1 MMRKLIA
8 AVLTFAFIMG
18 LSACSIDK
26 KVVNEKENVS
36 TTVKVT
42 KIYNSF
48 KDVLP
53 DFDFDREPVEKY
65 EEGVRYVI
73 SVISSKREFESYV
86 KKIKKAGF
94 EERAVEAEGYYC
106 AYDSDGFYVE
116 ITLVNDMLTVNIK
129 RT

>member
-1 MMRKLIA
+1 MVKRLIA
-8 AVLTFAFIMG
+8 AGFAIAMIFCFTSCK
-18 LSACSIDK
+18 LND
-26 KVVNEKENVS
+26 NLNDETS
-36 TTVKVT
+36 TTATTKVT
-42 KIYNSF
+42 LIYNNF

-53 DFDFDREPVEKY
+53 DFDFDNEPVENY

-73 SVISSKREFESYV
+73 SVRSSKRELENYI

-106 AYDSDGFYVE
+106 AYNSGYYVE

-129 RT
+129 RA

>member
-1 MMRKLIA
+1 MVKRLIA
-8 AVLTFAFIMG
+8 AGFVIIMFVG
-18 LSACSIDK
+18 FTSCKLKDDM
-26 KVVNEKENVS
+26 NDETS
-36 TTVKVT
+36 TTVTSKVT
-42 KIYNSF
+42 LIYNSF

-53 DFDFDREPVEKY
+53 DFNFDNEPVENY

-73 SVISSKREFESYV
+73 SVPSSKRELENYI

-106 AYDSDGFYVE
+106 AYNSGYYVE

-129 RT
+129 RA

>member
-1 MMRKLIA
+1 MVKRLIVLSLAILMLVCISSCKLDDNSNPETTA
-8 AVLTFAFIMG
+8 ATA
-18 LSACSIDK
+18 K
-26 KVVNEKENVS
+26 
-36 TTVKVT
+36 TTL
-42 KIYNSF
+42 IYNSF
-48 KDVLP
+48 KDKLP
-53 DFDFDREPVEKY
+53 DFNFDNEPVENY

-73 SVISSKREFESYV
+73 SVSSSEREFESYL

-106 AYDSDGFYVE
+106 AYDSDGYYAE